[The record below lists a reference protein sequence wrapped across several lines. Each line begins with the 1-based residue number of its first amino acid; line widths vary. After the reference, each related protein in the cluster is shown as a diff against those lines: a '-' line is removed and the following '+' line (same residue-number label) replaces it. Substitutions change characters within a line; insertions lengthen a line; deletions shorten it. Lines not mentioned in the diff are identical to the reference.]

1 MHSNITNQVKHVG
14 EHTVKVA
21 QSCSGLGSAARRNPR
36 RLVGEVGDSKGG
48 SQSMCFAR
56 ECPKKMHVY
65 AVSYTMDLQLCRI
78 LCHRPSISMHFHA
91 VSYAMDLQYLCT
103 FMLYPMPWTFNIYA
117 FVQGIFYYMD
127 FLIYGVFFYMALL
140 GSGPRAFGAQDVCIF
155 TRDPE
160 PSGLR
165 IYAFLHRTLSLEG
178 SGCTHFCTGP

>member
-21 QSCSGLGSAARRNPR
+21 QSCSGLGSVARRNPR

-91 VSYAMDLQYLCT
+91 VSYAMDLQYLCICT
-103 FMLYPMPWTFNIYA
+103 GDFLLYGFFNIWR
-117 FVQGIFYYMD
+117 
-127 FLIYGVFFYMALL
+127 FFYMALL

>member
-1 MHSNITNQVKHVG
+1 VHSNITNQVKHVG

-91 VSYAMDLQYLCT
+91 VSYAMDLQYLCICT
-103 FMLYPMPWTFNIYA
+103 GDFLLYGFFNIWRFFLYGA
-117 FVQGIFYYMD
+117 LGLGTPSLRGSRCMHFY
-127 FLIYGVFFYMALL
+127 
-140 GSGPRAFGAQDVCIF
+140 
-155 TRDPE
+155 
-160 PSGLR
+160 
-165 IYAFLHRTLSLEG
+165 
-178 SGCTHFCTGP
+178 TGP